1 MRGIAAIHVRFAR
14 RDPIARRGQSL
25 LAKPEPDSPKPD
37 TPEPGATR
45 PGIRAKRSRGL
56 LLLGTL
62 LAIALQPAVPA
73 ASADQ
78 GEAII
83 LRCTHGQSLSGF
95 SQEAYKQALK
105 DLNADTEE
113 YTDCSSLIRQAQL
126 AAAGSSRGGG
136 GGSGSSGGGSAPAVV
151 PTPAEQRAI
160 TSAGHARA
168 APVQVGEE
176 AIHPGVVHVN
186 VASALS
192 SLPTPLLAML
202 AFLLSCLLLV
212 AGGALR
218 NRIHARRAG

>member
-1 MRGIAAIHVRFAR
+1 MRGIASIHVRPVR
-14 RDPIARRGQSL
+14 RDP
-25 LAKPEPDSPKPD
+25 LA
-37 TPEPGATR
+37 TRPEPGT
-45 PGIRAKRSRGL
+45 GRAGVLAERNRGL

-95 SQEAYKQALK
+95 SQKAYKQALK

-136 GGSGSSGGGSAPAVV
+136 GSSGSSGGPSAPAVV

-160 TSAGHARA
+160 TKAGHARS
-168 APVQVGEE
+168 APVQVGNQ
-176 AIHPGVVHVN
+176 AIHPGVVHVD

-202 AFLLSCLLLV
+202 AFLLTCLLLV

-218 NRIHARRAG
+218 NRVRARGSD

>member
-1 MRGIAAIHVRFAR
+1 MRGIAPIHVRAAR
-14 RDPIARRGQSL
+14 RDPIARRGHS
-25 LAKPEPDSPKPD
+25 S
-37 TPEPGATR
+37 
-45 PGIRAKRSRGL
+45 L
-56 LLLGTL
+56 LLLGAL
-62 LAIALQPAVPA
+62 LAIALQPAVPVA
-73 ASADQ
+73 NADQ

-95 SQEAYKQALK
+95 SQNAYKQALK

-126 AAAGSSRGGG
+126 AAAGGGGGGGG
-136 GGSGSSGGGSAPAVV
+136 GGSSGSSGGPSAPAVV
-151 PTPAEQRAI
+151 PTPAEQRAL

-168 APVQVGEE
+168 APVQVGEQ
-176 AIHPGVVHVN
+176 AIHPGVVHVD

-202 AFLLSCLLLV
+202 AFLLTCLLLV

-218 NRIHARRAG
+218 NRVRARGAD

>member
-1 MRGIAAIHVRFAR
+1 MRGIASIHVRSVR
-14 RDPIARRGQSL
+14 RDPLATSPAPRTGQAGV
-25 LAKPEPDSPKPD
+25 LAK
-37 TPEPGATR
+37 R
-45 PGIRAKRSRGL
+45 NRGL
-56 LLLGTL
+56 LLLVTL
-62 LAIALQPAVPA
+62 LVIALQPAVPA

-95 SQEAYKQALK
+95 SQKAYKQALN

-126 AAAGSSRGGG
+126 AAAGSSRD
-136 GGSGSSGGGSAPAVV
+136 GGSGGSSGGPSAPAVV

-160 TSAGHARA
+160 TKAGHARS
-168 APVQVGEE
+168 APVQVGNQ

-192 SLPTPLLAML
+192 SLPTPLLAIL
-202 AFLLSCLLLV
+202 AFLLTCLLLV

-218 NRIHARRAG
+218 NRVRAHSSD

>member
-1 MRGIAAIHVRFAR
+1 MRGIAAIHVRSAR
-14 RDPIARRGQSL
+14 RAPISRRGH
-25 LAKPEPDSPKPD
+25 
-37 TPEPGATR
+37 GV
-45 PGIRAKRSRGL
+45 L

-62 LAIALQPAVPA
+62 LAIALQPAVPT

-95 SQEAYKQALK
+95 SQNAYKQALK

-136 GGSGSSGGGSAPAVV
+136 GSSGSGGGGSAPAVA

-160 TSAGHARA
+160 TSAVHAPA
-168 APVQVGEE
+168 APVQVGKQ
-176 AIHPGVVHVN
+176 AIHPGVVNVD

-202 AFLLSCLLLV
+202 AFLLTCLLLV

-218 NRIHARRAG
+218 NRVRARRAG

>member
-1 MRGIAAIHVRFAR
+1 MHVRSAR
-14 RDPIARRGQSL
+14 RDPIAGRGHGL
-25 LAKPEPDSPKPD
+25 LARHEPR
-37 TPEPGATR
+37 TR
-45 PGIRAKRSRGL
+45 PGVRVTRRRGL
-56 LLLGTL
+56 LLGIL
-62 LAIALQPAVPA
+62 LAIVLQPAVPA
-73 ASADQ
+73 ANADQ

-95 SQEAYKQALK
+95 SQDAYKQALK

-126 AAAGSSRGGG
+126 AAAGSGDGGG
-136 GGSGSSGGGSAPAVV
+136 SSGSSGGPSAPAVV

-168 APVQVGEE
+168 VPVQVGEQ
-176 AIHPGVVHVN
+176 AIHPGVVHVD

-202 AFLLSCLLLV
+202 AFLLTCLLLV

-218 NRIHARRAG
+218 NHVRARRAG

>member
-1 MRGIAAIHVRFAR
+1 MRGIAAIHVRSAR
-14 RDPIARRGQSL
+14 RDPIARRGH
-25 LAKPEPDSPKPD
+25 A
-37 TPEPGATR
+37 
-45 PGIRAKRSRGL
+45 L
-56 LLLGTL
+56 LLLGAL

-73 ASADQ
+73 ANADQ

-95 SQEAYKQALK
+95 SQNAYKQALK

-126 AAAGSSRGGG
+126 AAAGSRGGG
-136 GGSGSSGGGSAPAVV
+136 GGGGSSGGPSAAAVV
-151 PTPAEQRAI
+151 PTPAERRAI

-168 APVQVGEE
+168 APVQVGEQ
-176 AIHPGVVHVN
+176 AIHPGVVHVD

-202 AFLLSCLLLV
+202 AFLLTCLLLV

-218 NRIHARRAG
+218 NRVRARRAG

>member
-1 MRGIAAIHVRFAR
+1 MKGIAAIHVRSAR
-14 RDPIARRGQSL
+14 RDPIARRGHN
-25 LAKPEPDSPKPD
+25 
-37 TPEPGATR
+37 
-45 PGIRAKRSRGL
+45 L
-56 LLLGTL
+56 LLLGAL
-62 LAIALQPAVPA
+62 LAIALQPAVPI

-95 SQEAYKQALK
+95 SQNAYKQALK

-113 YTDCSSLIRQAQL
+113 YTGCSSLIRQAQL
-126 AAAGSSRGGG
+126 AAAGSSRGGAGG
-136 GGSGSSGGGSAPAVV
+136 GGSGGGPGTPAVV

-160 TSAGHARA
+160 TSAGQARA

-176 AIHPGVVHVN
+176 AIHPGVVHVD

-192 SLPTPLLAML
+192 SLPSPLLAML
-202 AFLLSCLLLV
+202 AFLLTCLLLV

-218 NRIHARRAG
+218 NRFRARRSD